1 MTRPL
6 QARIHLSAL
15 KNNLAVVRR
24 HAPQSRVMAVIKANA
39 YGHGLLRVARA
50 LDSAE
55 AFAVL
60 ELEKAIQLRDA
71 GFRQTIIMLEGFFN
85 AGELPLF
92 AEHGLTT
99 VVHSAEQIDMLAKTP
114 LPVRLDVHLKINTG
128 MNRLGFAPQHY
139 HAALESLTRLNNVGK
154 ITLMTHFA
162 CADETTGIAA
172 QMQEFR
178 SLVGHTALPR
188 SLANSAAILRYP
200 ESQAD
205 WVRPGIMLYGS
216 SPFADKS
223 FDEFALQPAMTFE
236 SEIISMQRLMPGA
249 SVGYGATFKTQQEKW
264 IGTVACGYADGYPR
278 HAPTGTPALVNGK
291 LTRLLGRV
299 SMDML
304 AVDLTGIANA
314 GIGSKVVLW
323 GQGLPVDEVARAAG
337 TISYELLCAVAGR
350 VNIVEEI

>member
-15 KNNLAVVRR
+15 KNNLDVVRR
-24 HAPQSRVMAVIKANA
+24 HAPKAKVMAVIKANG

-50 LDSAE
+50 LESSD
-55 AFAVL
+55 AFAIL
-60 ELEKAIQLRDA
+60 ELDKAIQLREA
-71 GFRQTIIMLEGFFN
+71 GFKQTIIMLEGFFN
-85 AGELPLF
+85 ASELPLF

-99 VVHSAEQIDMLAKTP
+99 VIHNAEQIEMLAKTN
-114 LPVRLDVHLKINTG
+114 LPTRLDVHLKINTG

-139 HAALESLTRLNNVGK
+139 QSTLEALTHLNNVGK

-162 CADETTGIAA
+162 CADDATGIAT
-172 QMQEFR
+172 QLQDFR
-178 SLVGHTALPR
+178 VLVGHSALPR
-188 SLANSAAILRYP
+188 SLANSAAVLRYP
-200 ESQAD
+200 ESHAD
-205 WVRPGIMLYGS
+205 WVRPGIMLFGS

-223 FDEFALQPAMTFE
+223 FDEFGLQAAMTLE
-236 SEIISMQRLMPGA
+236 SEIISMQHLKPGD
-249 SVGYGATFKTQQEKW
+249 SIGYGATFKATQEKW

-278 HAPTGTPALVNGK
+278 HAPTGTPVLVNGK

-314 GIGSKVVLW
+314 GVGSKVVLW
-323 GQGLPVDEVARAAG
+323 GQGLPVDEVARAAV

-350 VNIVEEI
+350 VKVVEE

>member
-15 KNNLAVVRR
+15 KNNLDVVRR
-24 HAPQSRVMAVIKANA
+24 HAPKSKVMAVIKANG

-50 LDSAE
+50 LESAE

-60 ELEKAIQLRDA
+60 ELDKAIQLREA
-71 GFRQTIIMLEGFFN
+71 GFKQTIIMLEGFFN
-85 AGELPLF
+85 ASELPLF

-99 VVHSAEQIDMLAKTP
+99 VVHNVEQIEMLANTK
-114 LPVRLDVHLKINTG
+114 LPTRLDVHLKINTG

-139 HAALESLTRLNNVGK
+139 QAALESLTRLNNVGK

-162 CADETTGIAA
+162 CADDATGITA

-188 SLANSAAILRYP
+188 SLANSAAVLRYP
-200 ESQAD
+200 ESHAD
-205 WVRPGIMLYGS
+205 WVRPGIMLFGS
-216 SPFADKS
+216 SPFADKGA
-223 FDEFALQPAMTFE
+223 DEFGLQPAMTFE
-236 SEIISMQRLMPGA
+236 SEIISMQHLKAGD
-249 SVGYGATFKTQQEKW
+249 SVGYGATFKATQEKW

-278 HAPTGTPALVNGK
+278 HATTGAPVLVNGK

-314 GIGSKVVLW
+314 GVGSKVVLW

-350 VNIVEEI
+350 VKVVEE

>member
-15 KNNLAVVRR
+15 KNNLDVVRR
-24 HAPQSRVMAVIKANA
+24 YAPTSKVMAVIKANA

-50 LDSAE
+50 LESAD

-60 ELEKAIQLRDA
+60 ELDKAIQLREA
-71 GFRQTIIMLEGFFN
+71 GFKQTIIMLEGFFN
-85 AGELPLF
+85 PPELSLF
-92 AEHGLTT
+92 AEHGLTA
-99 VVHSAEQIDMLAKTP
+99 VVHNVEQVEMLAKTH

-128 MNRLGFAPQHY
+128 MNRLGFAPAHY
-139 HAALESLTRLNNVGK
+139 QAALESLTRLSNVGK

-162 CADETTGIAA
+162 CADDATGIAV
-172 QMQEFR
+172 QMNKFR
-178 SLVGHTALPR
+178 TLVGHTALPR
-188 SLANSAAILRYP
+188 SLANSAAILRFP
-200 ESQAD
+200 DSHAD

-223 FDEFALQPAMTFE
+223 FDEFGLQPAMNLE
-236 SEIISMQRLMPGA
+236 SEIISMQQLKPGDA
-249 SVGYGATFKTQQEKW
+249 VGYGATFKTNQPKW

-278 HAPTGTPALVNGK
+278 HAETGTPVLVNGR
-291 LTRLLGRV
+291 LTRTLGRV

-314 GIGSKVVLW
+314 GVGSKVVLW
-323 GQGLPVDEVARAAG
+323 GQGLPVEIVARAAG
-337 TISYELLCAVAGR
+337 TISFELLCAIAGR
-350 VNIVEEI
+350 VNIVED

>member
-15 KNNLAVVRR
+15 KNNLDVVRR
-24 HAPQSRVMAVIKANA
+24 HAPKAKVMAVIKANA

-50 LDSAE
+50 LESAD
-55 AFAVL
+55 AFAIL
-60 ELEKAIQLRDA
+60 ELDKAIQLREA
-71 GFRQTIIMLEGFFN
+71 GFKQTIFMLEGFFN
-85 AGELPLF
+85 ANELPLF

-99 VVHSAEQIDMLAKTP
+99 VIHNAEQIEMLAKTN
-114 LPVRLDVHLKINTG
+114 LPTRLDVHLKINTG
-128 MNRLGFAPQHY
+128 MNRLGFAPEHY
-139 HAALESLTRLNNVGK
+139 QAALDSLTSLNNVGK

-162 CADETTGIAA
+162 CADDATGIAT
-172 QMQEFR
+172 QLQDFR
-178 SLVGHTALPR
+178 ALVGHTALPR
-188 SLANSAAILRYP
+188 SLANSAALLRYP
-200 ESQAD
+200 ESHAE
-205 WVRPGIMLYGS
+205 WVRPGIMLFGS

-223 FDEFALQPAMTFE
+223 ADEFGLQAAMTLE
-236 SEIISMQRLMPGA
+236 SEIISLQHLKPGD
-249 SVGYGATFKTQQEKW
+249 SVGYGATFTTQQEKW

-278 HAPTGTPALVNGK
+278 HAPTGTPVLVNGK
-291 LTRLLGRV
+291 LTCLLGRV

-314 GIGSKVVLW
+314 GVGSKVVLW

-350 VNIVEEI
+350 VKVVED

>member
-15 KNNLAVVRR
+15 KNNLDVVRR
-24 HAPQSRVMAVIKANA
+24 HAPKSKVMAVIKANA

-50 LDSAE
+50 LESAD
-55 AFAVL
+55 AFAIL
-60 ELEKAIQLRDA
+60 ELDKAIQLREA
-71 GFRQTIIMLEGFFN
+71 GFKQTIIMLEGFFN
-85 AGELPLF
+85 AAELPLF

-99 VVHSAEQIDMLAKTP
+99 VIHHAEQIDMLANTK
-114 LPVRLDVHLKINTG
+114 LPTRLDVHLKINTG

-139 HAALESLTRLNNVGK
+139 QAAIDKLTHLNNVGK

-162 CADETTGIAA
+162 CADEATGIATQLQA
-172 QMQEFR
+172 FR

-188 SLANSAAILRYP
+188 SLANSAAILRFP
-200 ESQAD
+200 ESHAD
-205 WVRPGIMLYGS
+205 WVRPGIMLFGS
-216 SPFADKS
+216 SPFEDKGA
-223 FDEFALQPAMTFE
+223 DEFGLQPAMTLE
-236 SEIISMQRLMPGA
+236 SEIISVQHLKPGD
-249 SVGYGATFKTQQEKW
+249 SIGYGATFKATQEKW

-278 HAPTGTPALVNGK
+278 HAPTGTPVLVNGK

-304 AVDLTGIANA
+304 AVDLTGIADA
-314 GIGSKVVLW
+314 GVGSKVVLW
-323 GQGLPVDEVARAAG
+323 GQGLPVDVVAGAAG

-350 VNIVEEI
+350 VKVVEE